1 LLRVEV
7 SGRLIDKVDI
17 ARLSESQNDSNA
29 LQLTTGQV
37 LDFLVEQNVDLERQ
51 EDLSLEQRCLPTSL
65 ELGVE
70 KHLDRA
76 FELGCDGL
84 GLVGN
89 VQLGH
94 GVLITIWG

>member
-1 LLRVEV
+1 MHAGETN
-7 SGRLIDKVDI
+7 DKT
-17 ARLSESQNDSNA
+17 LE
-29 LQLTTGQV
+29 LTTGKM
-37 LDFLVEQNVDLERQ
+37 LNLALQNVDLERQ

-70 KHLDRA
+70 KHLDGA